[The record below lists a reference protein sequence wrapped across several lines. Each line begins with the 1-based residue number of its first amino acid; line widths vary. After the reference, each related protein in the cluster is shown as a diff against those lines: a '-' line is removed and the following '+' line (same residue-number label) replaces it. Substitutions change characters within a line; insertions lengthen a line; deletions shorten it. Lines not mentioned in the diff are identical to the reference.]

1 MSIMPTMN
9 ASFKGVALTAVQSQ
23 NLKDSMRSVLG
34 EEYYA
39 LTGDLFFYALNS
51 KARYVVFMARRCFN
65 LMNLFYRANYTN
77 PDKDF
82 EQRVL
87 SDSGLL
93 ANVPSI
99 AYRYAAFSTIPQIL
113 IADDILIHGRG
124 INNLIDAFIDSLESF
139 LDERGFDFSRE
150 ALERDVVKSI
160 TIRVMVQNNKPLL
173 MKSAYY
179 QRLIADGYEP
189 NIWEPRQWH
198 ELSSRISRLMSENIF
213 SNTSFTFSLFSN
225 ENTDVK
231 EPVEFAAKKLGFTK
245 SGWNKR
251 YISDAWVKPLK
262 RNNGDIAAFYTLRIT
277 QNMTDKSFCAVPFIF
292 ASNIDIESSKI
303 LFKHILGEKIIN
315 AILGSHFSEKVSA
328 EFLYLAL
335 SYNLLLLI
343 QEEAD
348 SDDLITL
355 DKLDFDKIILN
366 FSKDTIFADAIHLLL
381 DFKTPFLSWERMNKY
396 LLDAT
401 NSSEPLICG
410 SCESKPSVYHDIGEA
425 LEETVAYE
433 GEEIE
438 RIAYLEYSGQ
448 KSISKKSKLN
458 PIRSLFSKM
467 EAQANLSNDNDVTD
481 LVGNFLRQMDRGY
494 VAVTTKILDYDGI
507 QRLSCVYRAAEVSQF
522 IHSKKYSGYLPV
534 LIEMEKDC
542 SYICE
547 RIVDRIDSFYKDR
560 PDIKTKL
567 ENYTRALYASGQK
580 LMDWDINWLHWTEID
595 DDTARIF
602 GNQSQDDLIISQMI
616 LNSMNNTESLK
627 RYRTLYP
634 KR

>member
-1 MSIMPTMN
+1 MDELEE
-9 ASFKGVALTAVQSQ
+9 SFRGVILTNVQSQ

-39 LTGDLFFYALNS
+39 LTGDLFFYALQS

-65 LMNLFYRANYTN
+65 LMNLFYRANYWV
-77 PDKDF
+77 PDKNF

-124 INNLIDAFIDSLESF
+124 INNLINAFIDSLERF
-139 LDERGFDFSRE
+139 LDERGFEFSRE
-150 ALERDVVKSI
+150 ALERDVIKSI

-173 MKSAYY
+173 MKSVYY

-189 NIWEPRQWH
+189 NIWEPRRWH

-213 SNTSFTFSLFSN
+213 SNTSFTFSLFGN
-225 ENTDVK
+225 
-231 EPVEFAAKKLGFTK
+231 VEGAVEDAANKLGFIK

-262 RNNGDIAAFYTLRIT
+262 RSNGDVAAFYTLRIT
-277 QNMTDKSFCAVPFIF
+277 QNMTDKSFCVVPFIF
-292 ASNIDIESSKI
+292 ASDIDIESSKI
-303 LFKHILGEKIIN
+303 LFKNICGEKIGG
-315 AILGSHFSEKVSA
+315 AIFESHFSDKVSA

-343 QEEAD
+343 QEETG
-348 SDDLITL
+348 SDGLITL

-366 FSKDTIFADAIHLLL
+366 FGKDTIFADAINLLL
-381 DFKTPFLSWERMNKY
+381 DFKTPFLSWERMNMY

-401 NSSEPLICG
+401 NSSDPLISS
-410 SCESKPSVYHDIGEA
+410 SCKGRTAVYNDVGEA

-433 GEEIE
+433 GEEVE

-458 PIRSLFSKM
+458 PIRSLFSKI
-467 EAQANLSNDNDVTD
+467 ESQINLLNDNGVAD

-494 VAVTTKILDYDGI
+494 VAVTTKILDDDGT

-547 RIVDRIDSFYKDR
+547 RIVERIDRFYDEK
-560 PDIKTKL
+560 PEIKTKL
-567 ENYTRALYASGQK
+567 KNYTIALYASGQK

-595 DDTARIF
+595 DDTAKIF